1 MKEIKL
7 FTIKETSCY
16 GEEPTTTSCCA
27 PETINESTCCSSPEV
42 TVEKPEQKQFNLDLP
57 VAIIGAGPVGLA
69 AAAHLTIQK
78 VPFIVFE
85 SGENVGHNI
94 LKWQHEIGRASCRET
109 VKHTDDTEGL
119 EINRGS
125 IQTTF

>member
-57 VAIIGAGPVGLA
+57 VAIIGNGPFGLA
-69 AAAHLTIQK
+69 AAAHFNIK
-78 VPFIVFE
+78 KEPFIVFK
-85 SGENVGHNI
+85 SGGNEVHNI
-94 LKWQHEIGRASCRET
+94 LSTQHLQLFITYHNKLDIS
-109 VKHTDDTEGL
+109 
-119 EINRGS
+119 
-125 IQTTF
+125 

>member
-7 FTIKETSCY
+7 VTIKETSCY

-57 VAIIGAGPVGLA
+57 VAMIGAGAVGLA
-69 AAAHLTIQK
+69 AAAHLTIANL
-78 VPFIVFE
+78 PFIVFE
-85 SGENVGHNI
+85 SAQNAEHNI
-94 LKWQHEIGRASCRET
+94 LNWQHVPLFSPCQYDIDKAAR
-109 VKHTDDTEGL
+109 
-119 EINRGS
+119 
-125 IQTTF
+125 